1 MYPHLEFEE
10 NRRELERERKLRR
23 EIHRARVEAR
33 ELGKSSKTPVLSRV
47 RRLFRPRLEPCPEP
61 M

>member
-23 EIHRARVEAR
+23 QIHKARVEAR
-33 ELGKSSKTPVLSRV
+33 ELRRTSSAPVLSRV
-47 RRLFRPRLEPCPEP
+47 RRVFRPSIEPCPEP

>member
-1 MYPHLEFEE
+1 MYPHLELEE

-23 EIHRARVEAR
+23 QIHKARVEAR
-33 ELGKSSKTPVLSRV
+33 ELRRSSRTPVLSRV
-47 RRLFRPRLEPCPEP
+47 RRVFRPSIEACPEP